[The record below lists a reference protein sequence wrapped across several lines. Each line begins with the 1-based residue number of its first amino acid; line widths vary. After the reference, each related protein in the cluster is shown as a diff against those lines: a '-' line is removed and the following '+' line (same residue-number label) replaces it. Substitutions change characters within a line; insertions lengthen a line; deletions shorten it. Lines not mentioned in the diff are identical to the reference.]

1 MLLCTY
7 IFFIFVILI
16 FDLKEIYNTKHKN
29 KTKRM
34 KKITSFL
41 ISLCIVLG
49 FSEVQSEIK
58 LTTSL
63 ELGSDFTFYPK
74 PVASD
79 GKVIVDWGD
88 GTKKEY
94 TVDGMWNKSVNGT
107 QVGDT
112 IRIFSPMQT
121 FDCSDAHVTSVTI
134 IDEPDLTLL
143 DCYKNEIERTNL
155 DISGALNLETLNC
168 YNNPKLLFLNLSA
181 HKKLTTLDCR
191 HDKSNT
197 SDPDDKGGITT
208 IILPSEGSE
217 LENITAYNNDISSI
231 DFSGCPNLRYINLE
245 GNALMDINVSNLTK
259 LSKLDIRKNHISNL
273 DVSKNT
279 ALEKLYCDDNALTE
293 LNVFA
298 RTWYVPTTK

>member
-1 MLLCTY
+1 
-7 IFFIFVILI
+7 
-16 FDLKEIYNTKHKN
+16 
-29 KTKRM
+29 M

-74 PVASD
+74 PIASD

-134 IDEPDLTLL
+134 IESQAAIPQS
-143 DCYKNEIERTNL
+143 I
-155 DISGALNLETLNC
+155 
-168 YNNPKLLFLNLSA
+168 
-181 HKKLTTLDCR
+181 
-191 HDKSNT
+191 
-197 SDPDDKGGITT
+197 
-208 IILPSEGSE
+208 GS
-217 LENITAYNNDISSI
+217 
-231 DFSGCPNLRYINLE
+231 
-245 GNALMDINVSNLTK
+245 
-259 LSKLDIRKNHISNL
+259 
-273 DVSKNT
+273 
-279 ALEKLYCDDNALTE
+279 
-293 LNVFA
+293 
-298 RTWYVPTTK
+298 